1 MPPEKFTI
9 PDTVLVRELQSE
21 SVLLDLATETYFG
34 LDDVGT
40 RFWQALSQTCSV
52 DSACDM
58 LAAEFDVER
67 SRLESDVRAFVG
79 ELARVGLVHVA
90 QE

>member
-1 MPPEKFTI
+1 MPPEKFTV

-40 RFWQALSQTCSV
+40 RFWQALSQTHSV
-52 DSACDM
+52 EGACDV
-58 LAAEFDVER
+58 LAGEFDVER
-67 SRLESDVRAFVG
+67 SRLESDVRAFLG
-79 ELARVGLVHVA
+79 ELARAGLVHVD